1 MTLSSH
7 LEELRKKHR
16 TLSDEVEEAQR
27 CLGTSDISITE
38 MKKRKLRLKEEI
50 ERLESA

>member
-1 MTLSSH
+1 MALGSH

-16 TLSDEVEEAQR
+16 TLSDKVEEAQR
-27 CLGTSDISITE
+27 SLGTSDLTIRDL
-38 MKKRKLRLKEEI
+38 KKKKLQLKEEI